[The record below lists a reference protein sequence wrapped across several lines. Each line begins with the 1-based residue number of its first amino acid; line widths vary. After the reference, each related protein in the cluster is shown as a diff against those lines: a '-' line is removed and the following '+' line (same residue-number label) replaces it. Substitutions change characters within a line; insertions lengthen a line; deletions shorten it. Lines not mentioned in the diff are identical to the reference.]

1 MTVKVKVSSLRCM
14 NHLVSGPGLTGG
26 PPPRDMWTKAT
37 KCEWQVVSLKTS
49 CYRWPDVTFVVRSMS
64 VTLCLSDCHSS
75 GRHTHT
81 HTQAKW
87 QSDTRTPLFTAH
99 QRASNLHLSPWQP
112 SWCASFF
119 WGNRGPRKQRFLGG
133 FDRDGDQSGTKD
145 DFYQDCRPVQ
155 PLLPLL
161 LKGKTCAIATWSQW
175 IYCAFSKIL
184 LSYCIVG
191 RASIKVA
198 CPWGLAFASNLE

>member
-1 MTVKVKVSSLRCM
+1 MTCELKRQSASDRLSLWKPAVTDDQM
-14 NHLVSGPGLTGG
+14 LL
-26 PPPRDMWTKAT
+26 
-37 KCEWQVVSLKTS
+37 LS
-49 CYRWPDVTFVVRSMS
+49 CDHCLLPSVCPTVTHPD
-64 VTLCLSDCHSS
+64 D
-75 GRHTHT
+75 THT